1 MAKIQFGWS
10 LPNGAREPE
19 QRATYL
25 ADVERGLD
33 LVRGHYDSAWMTDHL
48 MFEDADRLEGW
59 TTLTYFAARQPAF
72 AFGHAVLC
80 QSFRN
85 PALLAKMGATLQ
97 FLSGGRFILGI
108 GAGWHEPEYT
118 AYGYE
123 YPPAGLRV
131 EELDETVRIVKALW
145 TEKQAT
151 VEGTHYQ
158 VQAAYCE
165 PKPDPLPPIMI
176 GGSKPRMLRLIAR
189 HADWWNVSWTGIARY
204 REEAAEMDRAC
215 ADVGRDPATL
225 RRTWFGGCTC
235 GPSEAEVARL
245 NGGRMSADNAFVGTP
260 AQLIAQMQ
268 PFIDLGVDY
277 FMLSC
282 GGFPDLTTL
291 HLLRDEV
298 LPALNRGA

>member
-1 MAKIQFGWS
+1 
-10 LPNGAREPE
+10 
-19 QRATYL
+19 
-25 ADVERGLD
+25 
-33 LVRGHYDSAWMTDHL
+33 
-48 MFEDADRLEGW
+48 
-59 TTLTYFAARQPAF
+59 
-72 AFGHAVLC
+72 
-80 QSFRN
+80 
-85 PALLAKMGATLQ
+85 
-97 FLSGGRFILGI
+97 
-108 GAGWHEPEYT
+108 
-118 AYGYE
+118 
-123 YPPAGLRV
+123 
-131 EELDETVRIVKALW
+131 
-145 TEKQAT
+145 
-151 VEGTHYQ
+151 
-158 VQAAYCE
+158 
-165 PKPDPLPPIMI
+165 
-176 GGSKPRMLRLIAR
+176 MLRLIAR

-204 REEAAEMDRAC
+204 REEAAEMERAC

-298 LPALNRGA
+298 LPALNREA